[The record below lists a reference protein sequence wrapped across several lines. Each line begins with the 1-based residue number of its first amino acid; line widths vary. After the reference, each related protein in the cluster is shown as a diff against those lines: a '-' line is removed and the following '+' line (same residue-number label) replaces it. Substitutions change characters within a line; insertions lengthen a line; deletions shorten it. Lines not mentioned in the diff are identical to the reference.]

1 MSTIE
6 VKGLYKSFGRKKVL
20 NNVNFTTSSG
30 MIGLLGN
37 NGAGKTTLMNMI
49 SALTK
54 PTRGQVLING
64 IDTVRSPLQVKKMIG
79 YLPQDFNV
87 YDDLTANEML
97 DYIATLNHI
106 GSKILRKKKVEQ
118 VLEMVNLTV
127 AAKEKVG
134 TYSGGM
140 KRRLGIGLVLIKNP
154 QVIVVDEPTAGL
166 DPLERIRFRTLLTTL
181 SADRTI
187 LLSTHI
193 VEDISASCDQLVFIQ
208 NHTVEYLGTPNDWL
222 SGVANKVAEA
232 VLPDRRN
239 LEALSSRFSVISMK
253 QVRDGIQVR
262 FILNNTEMPLPHT
275 LVQPNLEDAF
285 LYYSDKAG

>member
-275 LVQPNLEDAF
+275 LVQPNLDDAF

>member
-1 MSTIE
+1 MATIE
-6 VKGLYKSFGRKKVL
+6 VKNLTKSFGRKKVL

-87 YDDLTANEML
+87 YDDLTAIEML

-106 GSKILRKKKVEQ
+106 GSKTLRKKKVEQ
-118 VLEMVNLTV
+118 VLEMVNLTGD
-127 AAKEKVG
+127 AKEKVG

-285 LYYSDKAG
+285 LYYSDKVC

>member
-1 MSTIE
+1 MAAIE
-6 VKGLYKSFGRKKVL
+6 VKNLDKSFGRKKVL
-20 NNVNFTTSSG
+20 QNVNFTAESG

-54 PTRGQVLING
+54 PSRGQILING

-87 YDDLTANEML
+87 YDDLTAIEML
-97 DYIATLNHI
+97 DYIAVLNHI
-106 GSKILRKKKVEQ
+106 GSKTLRRKKVWQ
-118 VLEMVNLTV
+118 VLEMVNLTG

-166 DPLERIRFRTLLTTL
+166 DPLERIRFRTLLTAL
-181 SADRTI
+181 SAERTI

-208 NHTVEYLGTPNDWL
+208 NHTVQYLGTPNGWL
-222 SGVANKVAEA
+222 GGVADKVAET
-232 VLPDRRN
+232 VLPDRRQ
-239 LEALSSRFSVISMK
+239 LDALSARFKVISIK
-253 QVRDGIQVR
+253 QVHDGVQVR
-262 FILNNTEMPLPHT
+262 FILNDGEMPLPYT

-285 LYYSDKAG
+285 LYYSSPTA

>member
-1 MSTIE
+1 MATIE
-6 VKGLYKSFGRKKVL
+6 VKNLTKSFGRKKVL

-87 YDDLTANEML
+87 YDDLTAIEML

-106 GSKILRKKKVEQ
+106 GSKTLRKKKVEQ
-118 VLEMVNLTV
+118 VLEMVNLTGD
-127 AAKEKVG
+127 AKEKVG

-262 FILNNTEMPLPHT
+262 FILNNNEMPLPHT

-285 LYYSDKAG
+285 LYYSDKAS

>member
-1 MSTIE
+1 MATIE
-6 VKGLYKSFGRKKVL
+6 VKNLYKSFGRKKVL
-20 NNVNFTTSSG
+20 ENVNFTATSG

-37 NGAGKTTLMNMI
+37 NGSGKTTLMNMI

-54 PTRGQVLING
+54 PTRGQILING

-87 YDDLTANEML
+87 YDDLTAIEML
-97 DYIATLNHI
+97 DYIAALNQI
-106 GSKILRKKKVEQ
+106 GSKTLRQKKVEQ
-118 VLEMVNLTV
+118 VLEMVNLTG

-166 DPLERIRFRTLLTTL
+166 DPLERVRFRTLLTTL
-181 SADRTI
+181 SVDRTI

-208 NHTVEYLGTPNDWL
+208 NHTVEFLGTPSDWL
-222 SGVANKVAEA
+222 SGVANNVAE
-232 VLPDRRN
+232 VILPDRRK
-239 LEALSSRFSVISMK
+239 LEALSSKFSVISIK
-253 QVRDGIQVR
+253 QVREGIQVR
-262 FILNNTEMPLPHT
+262 FILSNTELSLPHT

-285 LYYSDKAG
+285 LYYSDKRS

>member
-1 MSTIE
+1 MATIE
-6 VKGLYKSFGRKKVL
+6 VKNLTKSFGRKKVL

-87 YDDLTANEML
+87 YDDLTAIEML

-106 GSKILRKKKVEQ
+106 GSKTLRKKKVEQ
-118 VLEMVNLTV
+118 VLEMVNLTGD
-127 AAKEKVG
+127 AKEKVG

-222 SGVANKVAEA
+222 SGVANKVAET

-262 FILNNTEMPLPHT
+262 FILNNNEMPLPHT

-285 LYYSDKAG
+285 LYYSDKAS